1 MPRVFISRH
10 LPENSKFREK
20 LAAIGSIIIQDESLI
35 DLTPIPFSAVEPC
48 DWIFFSS
55 KNAVSFF
62 FQQIKSLTIKIP
74 TSVKWGAIGLAT
86 AKELLNYQI
95 TADFSG
101 NGHPEEVGIGFSTLV
116 TGKKVLFPSAKNS
129 RESIQQFI
137 KNEASEI
144 INLSIYDNSIK
155 SDFDIAPSDIYVF
168 TSPLNVIACSKK
180 YNLTDKNC
188 LAIGETTAEQL
199 KHSGALNIITS
210 PFSTEESMAQSIID
224 FLSKNLLLKNTNN

>member
-1 MPRVFISRH
+1 MPNVFISRS
-10 LPENSKFREK
+10 LPENSQFREK
-20 LAAIGSIIIQDESLI
+20 LVTFGSIIIQDEPLI
-35 DLTPIPFSAVEPC
+35 DLTPIPFSAIEPC

-62 FQQIKSLTIKIP
+62 FKQIKSLAIKIP
-74 TSVKWGAIGLAT
+74 TTVKRGAIGLAT

-101 NGHPEEVGIGFSTLV
+101 NGNPEVIGISFSTLV

-144 INLSIYDNSIK
+144 INLSIYDNSPK

-168 TSPLNVIACSKK
+168 TSPLNVIAFSKK
-180 YNLTDKNC
+180 YNLSDKNC
-188 LAIGETTAEQL
+188 LGIGGTTAEQL
-199 KHSGALNIITS
+199 RSSGALSILTS
-210 PFSTEESMAQSIID
+210 PFSTEESMAQTVIN
-224 FLSKNLLLKNTNN
+224 FLS